1 MVQNLSW
8 LNIADN
14 TGIKEAM
21 VIRVLGGS
29 NKKTA
34 NIGDIV
40 VVSAK
45 VVTPNS
51 TIKKGQI
58 VKAVIVRTK
67 FGVKRN
73 DGTVVKFDDNAA
85 VVIKEDKTPRGT
97 RVFGVLAREVKDHG
111 YNKIASLAEEIV

>member
-1 MVQNLSW
+1 MLQNLSW
-8 LNIADN
+8 INIADN

-34 NIGDIV
+34 NIGDV
-40 VVSAK
+40 VVCSAK
-45 VVTPNS
+45 VVTPNGA
-51 TIKKGQI
+51 IKKGQI

-73 DGTVVKFDDNAA
+73 DGTCVKFDDNAA

-97 RVFGVLAREVKDHG
+97 RVFGVLAREVKDRG
-111 YNKIASLAEEIV
+111 FNKIASLAEEIV

>member
-40 VVSAK
+40 VCSAK

-51 TIKKGQI
+51 MVKKGQI

-67 FGVKRN
+67 FGVKRS
-73 DGTVVKFDDNAA
+73 DGTCVKFDDNAA

-97 RVFGVLAREVKDHG
+97 RVFGVLAREVKDRG

>member
-1 MVQNLSW
+1 MLQNLSW
-8 LNIADN
+8 INIADN

-40 VVSAK
+40 VCSAK

-51 TIKKGQI
+51 AIKKGQI

-73 DGTVVKFDDNAA
+73 DGSCVKFDDNAA
-85 VVIKEDKTPRGT
+85 VVIKDDKTPRGT
-97 RVFGVLAREVKDHG
+97 RVFGVLAREVRDQG
-111 YNKIASLAEEIV
+111 FNRIASLAEEIV